1 MPRGFQNYFNG
12 NKRINTDRSKKKQA
26 NQQTTSKYNRNKQTH
41 TTCIIIHDTEPSIP
55 HRLLPADLFVRGS
68 SAQTRLHHMRHQL
81 HNSFDH
87 LEGPHGYQWP
97 WHEFERSADGVGRS
111 RIKSDGVGGFSKCL
125 WRSLTF
131 QGLIPGAFQD
141 STSSTV
147 LRSQS
152 MGRHGQSCVS
162 KTTFPDLDPHETGLC
177 IDTIDTA

>member
-1 MPRGFQNYFNG
+1 MCAARLSELL
-12 NKRINTDRSKKKQA
+12 RW
-26 NQQTTSKYNRNKQTH
+26 QQTHKHGQKQKETGKP
-41 TTCIIIHDTEPSIP
+41 TNDKQIQAQQTEPSIP
-55 HRLLPADLFVRGS
+55 RRLLPADLFVRGS

-87 LEGPHGYQWP
+87 LEGPHGYEWP
-97 WHEFERSADGVGRS
+97 WHEFERSADGVGWS
-111 RIKSDGVGGFSKCL
+111 RIESDGVGGFSKCL

-177 IDTIDTA
+177 IETIDTA